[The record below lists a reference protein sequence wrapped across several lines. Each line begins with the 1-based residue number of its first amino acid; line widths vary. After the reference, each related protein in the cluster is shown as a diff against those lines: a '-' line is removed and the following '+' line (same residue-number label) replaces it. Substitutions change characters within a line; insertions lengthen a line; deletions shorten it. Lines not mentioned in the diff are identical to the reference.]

1 MLWIEAARRVGGN
14 PKRHPGVPTMSDP
27 RRGYVAYLLRLWQVS
42 EGQNAV
48 WRASLEGPHTGERR
62 GFATLQE
69 LFTYLETEAC
79 GVGEDPSTSDLSG
92 TGGSIA
98 DVG

>member
-1 MLWIEAARRVGGN
+1 
-14 PKRHPGVPTMSDP
+14 MSDP
-27 RRGYVAYLLRLWQVS
+27 RRGYVAYLLRLWQVC
-42 EGQNAV
+42 EGRNAV
-48 WRASLEGPHTGERR
+48 WRASLEDPHTGERR

-79 GVGEDPSTSDLSG
+79 RVDEDPSVSNLGDIGGG
-92 TGGSIA
+92 TA

>member
-1 MLWIEAARRVGGN
+1 
-14 PKRHPGVPTMSDP
+14 MSDP
-27 RRGYVAYLLRLWQVS
+27 RRGYVAYLLRLWQVC

-48 WRASLEGPHTGERR
+48 WRASLEDPHTGERR

-79 GVGEDPSTSDLSG
+79 QVDGDSPTSNLGG
-92 TGGSIA
+92 TGGGTA
-98 DVG
+98 DVS

>member
-1 MLWIEAARRVGGN
+1 
-14 PKRHPGVPTMSDP
+14 MSDP

-92 TGGSIA
+92 TGGGKPE
-98 DVG
+98 VG

>member
-1 MLWIEAARRVGGN
+1 
-14 PKRHPGVPTMSDP
+14 MSDP

-42 EGQNAV
+42 EGKNAV
-48 WRASLEGPHTGERR
+48 WRASLEDPHTGERR

-79 GVGEDPSTSDLSG
+79 RVDGDPSTPNLSE
-92 TGGSIA
+92 TGDSTA

>member
-1 MLWIEAARRVGGN
+1 
-14 PKRHPGVPTMSDP
+14 MSDP
-27 RRGYVAYLLRLWQVS
+27 RRGYVGYLLRLWQVS

-48 WRASLEGPHTGERR
+48 WRASLEDPHTGERR

-79 GVGEDPSTSDLSG
+79 PVDGDPSTSSLSG
-92 TGGSIA
+92 TRGSTA